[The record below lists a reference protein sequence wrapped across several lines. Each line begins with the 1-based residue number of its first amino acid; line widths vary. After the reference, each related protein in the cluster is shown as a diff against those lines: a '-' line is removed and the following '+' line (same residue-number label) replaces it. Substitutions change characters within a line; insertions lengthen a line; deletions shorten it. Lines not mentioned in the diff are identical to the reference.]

1 MRVGNRLSAEQI
13 RLPKAARCADDFE
26 QQLARVSYANAELAR
41 CTDLNMYAGFGIKQP
56 DFAVRAPFDAHLGG
70 EVDEVDLGMERTL
83 GISRELV
90 DLLQQRQLLCLQ
102 RIAARAKEV
111 ERLPVA
117 EENGLLTLMDDQ
129 LRTEIEVLDRVLP
142 DERFVVALIF
152 DDAGKAVLFD
162 LLGHGPLLNVVF
174 AAADRADADG
184 VRLARVQLDAALRA
198 GELHGLELQR
208 CRVDRLVADRA
219 ERLFAL
225 GLVIDDRV
233 AAFRAFAGRQF
244 FCAHVDRVAA
254 CALDLPFCKQAGAGL
269 SVIPTF
275 WAFNDKFAHIIY
287 PLLFVWELNICPVGN
302 VTLTVVVVSDCDN
315 GAI

>member
-1 MRVGNRLSAEQI
+1 MQRVAPR
-13 RLPKAARCADDFE
+13 
-26 QQLARVSYANAELAR
+26 
-41 CTDLNMYAGFGIKQP
+41 TKQ
-56 DFAVRAPFDAHLGG
+56 
-70 EVDEVDLGMERTL
+70 
-83 GISRELV
+83 
-90 DLLQQRQLLCLQ
+90 
-102 RIAARAKEV
+102 V
-111 ERLPVA
+111 ERLSVA
-117 EENGLLTLMDDQ
+117 EEDGLLTFVDDQ
-129 LRTEIEVLDRVLP
+129 LRTEVEVLDRVLP

-208 CRVDRLVADRA
+208 CRVDRLVANRA

-269 SVIPTF
+269 NVIPTF
-275 WAFNDKFAHIIY
+275 WAFNDKFAHF
-287 PLLFVWELNICPVGN
+287 PFSLLACRSSARL
-302 VTLTVVVVSDCDN
+302 
-315 GAI
+315 

>member
-56 DFAVRAPFDAHLGG
+56 DFAVRAPLDAHLGSKI
-70 EVDEVDLGMERTL
+70 DKVDLGMERAL
-83 GISRELV
+83 GVGRELV
-90 DLLQQRQLLCLQ
+90 DLLQQRKLLRLQ
-102 RIAARAKEV
+102 RVAARAKEV
-111 ERLPVA
+111 ERLSIA

-129 LRTEIEVLDRVLP
+129 LRAEVEVLDRVLP
-142 DERFVVALIF
+142 DERFIVTFVL

-233 AAFRAFAGRQF
+233 AAFRAFTGREPF
-244 FCAHVDRVAA
+244 RPHVDGVPARAVDF
-254 CALDLPFCKQAGAGL
+254 LSRKEAGPGFRKFPAVG
-269 SVIPTF
+269 
-275 WAFNDKFAHIIY
+275 AFNDKFAHILR
-287 PLLFVWELNICPVGN
+287 PLLFVRELNICPVGN
-302 VTLTVVVVSDCDN
+302 VALTVAVVSDCDN